1 MPARSKTIDFLEYL
15 IKFREQHSKEG
26 EIIIKEN
33 SGELGVVTGYKHDGE
48 MSSGKFY
55 LVNAKTNDG
64 YINYIYDNNGRSIAK
79 QIIKNDGT
87 SHMKIDDDVEINEEM
102 LQRHIKLGTE
112 NIREEA
118 RIKKEFENGSS
129 KGGEGRNKQ
138 DKEHEV
144 IDEKSK
150 NKEQKE
156 TEKEEENPIKNLK
169 EYGISIDHRT
179 KIRLDTLINGY
190 YLWEIL
196 AIEEKF
202 KNKLP
207 NGLSERAFRTG
218 YLTVIDSKELE
229 EIDGKPRKN
238 EKMLAISTYD
248 GKNIIELDDNILK
261 AMPKKN
267 RDLQKQIEQKTI
279 NYRDGKEA
287 EKPENNLENT
297 ETALFEIPNVN
308 SRFKVGEIWYL
319 SVKTNRDY
327 KLKAKYPHGGNI
339 DEISIVQQK
348 RMQNAVNIN
357 AGYDQIETKL
367 EAINEAAPNE
377 PEQNQIENLQ
387 KKDPNE
393 AENTIKDHIDELA
406 EKILHGKTENEV
418 QKYRQEKL
426 KENYNINDIKEQVKE
441 LHDKGKSD
449 EEIEAI
455 ILNQN
460 CEDIKVRGSNEARR
474 A

>member
-1 MPARSKTIDFLEYL
+1 M
-15 IKFREQHSKEG
+15 
-26 EIIIKEN
+26 
-33 SGELGVVTGYKHDGE
+33 
-48 MSSGKFY
+48 
-55 LVNAKTNDG
+55 
-64 YINYIYDNNGRSIAK
+64 
-79 QIIKNDGT
+79 
-87 SHMKIDDDVEINEEM
+87 
-102 LQRHIKLGTE
+102 
-112 NIREEA
+112 
-118 RIKKEFENGSS
+118 
-129 KGGEGRNKQ
+129 
-138 DKEHEV
+138 
-144 IDEKSK
+144 
-150 NKEQKE
+150 
-156 TEKEEENPIKNLK
+156 
-169 EYGISIDHRT
+169 
-179 KIRLDTLINGY
+179 
-190 YLWEIL
+190 

-367 EAINEAAPNE
+367 EAINEAAPNG
-377 PEQNQIENLQ
+377 PEQNQIENLR

-426 KENYNINDIKEQVKE
+426 KEIYNINDIKEQVKE